1 MLSLRQPDDPKNC
14 TGLLALRPRLTT
26 GLPLSASPLVER
38 RKNANQGVQFTQGPN
53 VSSHLLTTR
62 SCTIL
67 ARMSVRDQLL
77 DAAAKLYAEAG
88 YRGATTRRIA
98 EGAGV
103 NEITLFRHFGSK
115 DALIR
120 EAITRAG
127 SSTVSQTLPDSPR
140 DPARELREWAR
151 AHLTELRERRALI
164 RTCMGEMVE
173 HPGIFSQENSPP
185 ALAAKSLGRYLR
197 RLKESGMAKAPFN
210 EAIASTM
217 LMGALFADAMG
228 RDVMP
233 DLYRNE
239 PDQAL
244 DEYVQLFL
252 RLCFSLHRSAHLNAQ
267 CLPITRSKAGDM
279 TAKR

>member
-1 MLSLRQPDDPKNC
+1 
-14 TGLLALRPRLTT
+14 
-26 GLPLSASPLVER
+26 
-38 RKNANQGVQFTQGPN
+38 
-53 VSSHLLTTR
+53 
-62 SCTIL
+62 
-67 ARMSVRDQLL
+67 MSVRDQLL
-77 DAAAKLYAEAG
+77 DAAARLYAEAG

-98 EGAGV
+98 TAAGV

-115 DALIR
+115 DALIH

-127 SSTVSQTLPDSPR
+127 SSLVPPKLPEFPR
-140 DPARELREWAR
+140 EPFREVRDWAR
-151 AHLTELRERRALI
+151 AHITELRQRRSLI
-164 RTCMGEMVE
+164 RTCMGEIKE

-185 ALAAKSLGRYLR
+185 ALAAKSLSRYLR
-197 RLKESGMAKAPFN
+197 RLKESGMAKAPFD

-252 RLCFSLHRSAHLNAQ
+252 RSIGVGRRRNVS
-267 CLPITRSKAGDM
+267 T
-279 TAKR
+279 

>member
-1 MLSLRQPDDPKNC
+1 
-14 TGLLALRPRLTT
+14 
-26 GLPLSASPLVER
+26 
-38 RKNANQGVQFTQGPN
+38 
-53 VSSHLLTTR
+53 
-62 SCTIL
+62 
-67 ARMSVRDQLL
+67 MSVRDQLL
-77 DAAAKLYAEAG
+77 DAAARLYAEAG

-98 EGAGV
+98 TAAGV

-115 DALIR
+115 DALIH

-127 SSTVSQTLPDSPR
+127 SSLAPPKLPEFPR
-140 DPARELREWAR
+140 EPLREVRDWAR
-151 AHLTELRERRALI
+151 AHITELRQRRSLI
-164 RTCMGEMVE
+164 RTCMGEIKE

-185 ALAAKSLGRYLR
+185 ALAAKSLSRYLR
-197 RLKESGMAKAPFN
+197 RLKESGMAKAPFD

-252 RLCFSLHRSAHLNAQ
+252 RSIGVGRRRNPSSL
-267 CLPITRSKAGDM
+267 
-279 TAKR
+279 